1 VIWGNFS
8 WSQVKT
14 RARFSPTFLRRDRP
28 GLAYDL
34 LTSLLPLPRQHHYCA
49 ALLYHPATALL
60 PSFLLPCFPSN
71 PASRH
76 GPVVSPIPRAFFL
89 WAALFLAFRISLPP
103 LLAAGGRQ
111 KDQDAAI
118 PIARLSFQI
127 LHNRTRSPGLHYLI
141 SADPDCPSCLSG
153 GEGLRPVS
161 SNHMLETTPNPRT
174 SRAATTLQLA
184 KVVNLH
190 ERVAA
195 LDPCPRPSSLHHTI
209 YLPDRTSTTL
219 DMTLWNLYNTLH
231 RESGN
236 RPPSF
241 RLPF

>member
-8 WSQVKT
+8 ESQVKT
-14 RARFSPTFLRRDRP
+14 WTRFSPTFLR
-28 GLAYDL
+28 GALDL
-34 LTSLLPLPRQHHYCA
+34 DSPTTYLHHCHHHYCA
-49 ALLYHPATALL
+49 ALLYHPATASCTCL

-127 LHNRTRSPGLHYLI
+127 LHNRTRSPGLHYLF

-190 ERVAA
+190 ECVAA
-195 LDPCPRPSSLHHTI
+195 LDPCPRLSSLHHTT
-209 YLPDRTSTTL
+209 YLPDHTSTTL

-236 RPPSF
+236 RPPSS
-241 RLPF
+241 RLHS

>member
-1 VIWGNFS
+1 M
-8 WSQVKT
+8 
-14 RARFSPTFLRRDRP
+14 
-28 GLAYDL
+28 
-34 LTSLLPLPRQHHYCA
+34 
-49 ALLYHPATALL
+49 
-60 PSFLLPCFPSN
+60 
-71 PASRH
+71 
-76 GPVVSPIPRAFFL
+76 
-89 WAALFLAFRISLPP
+89 AFRISLPP
-103 LLAAGGRQ
+103 LLATGGRQ

-141 SADPDCPSCLSG
+141 SADPHCSSCLSG

-174 SRAATTLQLA
+174 SRASLAAITLQLA
-184 KVVNLH
+184 KAVNNLY

-195 LDPCPRPSSLHHTI
+195 LAPCPRPSSLHHTTC
-209 YLPDRTSTTL
+209 LPDRTSTTL

-231 RESGN
+231 RESGS